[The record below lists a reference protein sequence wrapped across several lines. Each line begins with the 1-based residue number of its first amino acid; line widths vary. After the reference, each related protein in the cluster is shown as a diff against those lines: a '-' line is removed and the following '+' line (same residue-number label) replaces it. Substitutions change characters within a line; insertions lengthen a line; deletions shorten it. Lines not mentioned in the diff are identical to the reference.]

1 MISNVRISVCSQFF
15 LIYDFHLS
23 LNIHYLVIEFWN
35 RIYYI
40 SMSQVSR
47 ALADNFVQQNFLN
60 LSRSTKSRGEGE
72 GRGDCGISGSRQE
85 RFICFI
91 CNKISHIRKYI
102 NLYVHTYKYI
112 YIYTHIHVHRY
123 MYLCIQGYIYYIYT
137 HIYIHIVHTYIYTYT
152 HVNMLN
158 IIH

>member
-1 MISNVRISVCSQFF
+1 MILNVHISVCSQFI

-23 LNIHYLVIEFWN
+23 LNIHYLVIELWN

-72 GRGDCGISGSRQE
+72 GKGDCGISGSRQE

-112 YIYTHIHVHRY
+112 YIYIYYIRIY
-123 MYLCIQGYIYYIYT
+123 MYIYTCICVYRAIYIIYT
-137 HIYIHIVHTYIYTYT
+137 HIIYTYSPYIYIYIYTCK
-152 HVNMLN
+152 HA
-158 IIH
+158 

>member
-1 MISNVRISVCSQFF
+1 MILNVHISVCSQFI

-72 GRGDCGISGSRQE
+72 GKGDCGISGSRQE

-112 YIYTHIHVHRY
+112 
-123 MYLCIQGYIYYIYT
+123 
-137 HIYIHIVHTYIYTYT
+137 HIYIIYAYTCTYIHVSVYIGLYILYIHTYIYTYSPYIYIYICT
-152 HVNMLN
+152 CKHA
-158 IIH
+158 

>member
-1 MISNVRISVCSQFF
+1 MILNVHISVCSQFI

-23 LNIHYLVIEFWN
+23 SNINYLVIEFWN
-35 RIYYI
+35 GIYYI

-72 GRGDCGISGSRQE
+72 GKGDCGISGSRQE

-112 YIYTHIHVHRY
+112 YIYIIYAYTCTYIHVSV
-123 MYLCIQGYIYYIYT
+123 YIGLYIL
-137 HIYIHIVHTYIYTYT
+137 YIHTYIYTYSPYIYIYIYT
-152 HVNMLN
+152 CKHA
-158 IIH
+158 